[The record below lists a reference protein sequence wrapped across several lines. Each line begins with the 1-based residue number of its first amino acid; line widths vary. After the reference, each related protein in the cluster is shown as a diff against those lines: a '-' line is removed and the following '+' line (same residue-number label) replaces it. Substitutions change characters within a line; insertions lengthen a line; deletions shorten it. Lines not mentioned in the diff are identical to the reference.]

1 MSCRKCS
8 ERESESYI
16 IVGDIQVSSST
27 CIRLHGHVKTAV
39 LNLEP
44 LKYKKYT
51 WELMML

>member
-27 CIRLHGHVKTAV
+27 CIRLHGNVTTAV
-39 LNLEP
+39 LNLGS
-44 LKYKKYT
+44 LKHKKYR
-51 WELMML
+51 WELMRL